1 LLCHAIGFADKFLL
15 SEISPQDARWDRF
28 RVQAD
33 SFKDLYRGTIY
44 DSYADRIA
52 GCSGRLGFSSF
63 QNPETGEVK
72 LKLQSARFCRVP
84 RCPVCQWRR
93 QQMWRAKAF
102 KVMPKILKNYPT
114 ARWLFLTLT
123 VRNCP
128 VVELRSTLA
137 HMNQSWA
144 RLTQLKLFPATG
156 WLKSVEVT
164 RVWDCYDAGKFV
176 GRHGSTWVDKWETLN
191 KCKLRLVSTEDSH
204 PHFHVL
210 LMVPP
215 GYFGRN
221 YLNHEKWT
229 QMWAKSLRVDYV
241 PVVDIRAVNSLTGA
255 NAGMF
260 EAVMETIKYSVKPS
274 DVLSSS
280 TNGDIEADKKWLVD
294 LTSQLYKTKSIAT
307 GGLLKQY
314 LKELEDEPEDLIH
327 SDELNMDEF
336 SSKAT
341 SLMFQWFEGSKLYR
355 HIDD

>member
-1 LLCHAIGFADKFLL
+1 LSCFPIISLEKFRL
-15 SEISPQDARWDRF
+15 SEISPQDSRWDRF
-28 RVQAD
+28 RGQAD
-33 SFKDLYRGTIY
+33 LFEKLYRGTIY
-44 DSYADRIA
+44 DSYADRI
-52 GCSGRLGFSSF
+52 GDCSKRLIFSKF

-72 LKLQSARFCRVP
+72 LKLDAARFCRVP

-102 KVMPKILKNYPT
+102 KVMPTILRNYPT

-123 VRNCP
+123 VRNCLLA
-128 VVELRSTLA
+128 ELRSTLA
-137 HMNQSWA
+137 YMNQSWT
-144 RLTQLKLFPATG
+144 RLTHLKAFPATG

-164 RVWDCYDAGKFV
+164 RIWDCYDGSKFV
-176 GRHGSTWVDKWETLN
+176 GRHGSTWVDKWEAVN
-191 KCKLRLVSTEDSH
+191 KRKLRLVSTEECH
-204 PHFHVL
+204 PHFHIL

-221 YLNHEKWT
+221 YLTQEKWT

-255 NAGMF
+255 NDGMF
-260 EAVMETIKYSVKPS
+260 EAVMECIKYSVKPS
-274 DVLSSS
+274 DLLSSG

>member
-1 LLCHAIGFADKFLL
+1 VDVNFCL

-33 SFKDLYRGTIY
+33 SVKNSYRGTIY

-52 GCSGRLGFSSF
+52 SCSERLVFSSF

-102 KVMPKILKNYPT
+102 KVMPKILKDYPT

-128 VVELRSTLA
+128 LVELRSTLA

-144 RLTQLKLFPATG
+144 RLSQLKLFPGKG
-156 WLKSVEVT
+156 WLKVVEVT
-164 RVWDCYDAGKFV
+164 RVWDCYDGSKFV
-176 GRHGSTWVDKWETLN
+176 GRHGSTWVKKWEEDN
-191 KCKLRLVSTEDSH
+191 KRKLRLVSTDECH

-210 LMVPP
+210 LMVSP

-221 YLNHEKWT
+221 YLDHQKWT
-229 QMWAKSLRVDYV
+229 ELWAKSLRVDYV
-241 PVVDIRAVNSLTGA
+241 PVLDIRAVKSLTGVD
-255 NAGMF
+255 NEMF
-260 EAVMETIKYSVKPS
+260 GAVMETIKYSVKPS
-274 DVLSSS
+274 DLVSGG
-280 TNGDIEADKKWLVD
+280 TNGDIEAAKKWLVE
-294 LTSQLYKTKSIAT
+294 LTTQLYKTKSIAT

-314 LKELEDEPEDLIH
+314 LKELEEEPEDLIH

-341 SLMFQWFEGSKLYR
+341 SLMFQWFGNSKVYR
-355 HIDD
+355 HVDD